1 MITHLKVINFY
12 SLTFYSWFS
21 FSLSGTITGTR
32 VRFHKSF
39 LLLTWHLLKVVCEIR
54 PINKRLTTNSFCKK
68 HMNYFQLMEGLAVAV
83 TQNTYARPIN
93 VTISQRR
100 KMIFDGNVLFVLS
113 FSLLQRKREA
123 NKVSLMR
130 WLAFRSVVK
139 AVLPRS
145 HTAVSYHVGICTL
158 MQQWFSATMTFI
170 KTRQFSNH
178 CGG

>member
-1 MITHLKVINFY
+1 MQILFKEKWSHISKSSVWFAHFLFVI
-12 SLTFYSWFS
+12 LIL
-21 FSLSGTITGTR
+21 SLSGMVTGIF
-32 VRFHKSF
+32 VRFHESI
-39 LLLTWHLLKVVCEIR
+39 LLLTRHILNVACEIR
-54 PINKRLTTNSFCKK
+54 PINKRLTMNSFRKK

-93 VTISQRR
+93 VTISQHR

-130 WLAFRSVVK
+130 WPAFWSVVK

-145 HTAVSYHVGICTL
+145 HTAVS
-158 MQQWFSATMTFI
+158 
-170 KTRQFSNH
+170 
-178 CGG
+178 